1 MGHLDG
7 LARISLSA
15 ARICRSMNNSTL
27 PFPAPSH
34 DETLNSRRSSA
45 VPSLSF
51 FFRIE
56 FFLELL
62 FYDSYLLKHRLHTDI
77 FLICEQ
83 FRNEVRIQ
91 KSVWNTQGNRARVK
105 NRDPSFLFFF
115 FLLRDQGHFRSLTQP
130 SLVRVTVT
138 VLLYPLFSPRR
149 KRGSAFREP
158 SPQPVITFAFIL
170 PSSSRVL
177 SLSLPA
183 ALVSI

>member
-27 PFPAPSH
+27 PFPRR
-34 DETLNSRRSSA
+34 NSKLSSIIGRSF
-45 VPSLSF
+45 PF
-51 FFRIE
+51 FFFSNRILLRTS
-56 FFLELL
+56 FLRFL
-62 FYDSYLLKHRLHTDI
+62 STKTPTAHRHI
-77 FLICEQ
+77 FNSEQ

-130 SLVRVTVT
+130 SLVCVTVT